1 MQLDPCF
8 SNRLK
13 IFVIT
18 TRSILKVCL
27 WKNRN
32 AYISNLNA
40 RIVDSF
46 WSDKMSRKDTREGQP
61 LLFPE
66 GTQSIFHRFFFF
78 SFFLIHCLHFICIL
92 LSLSTIQILFDYI

>member
-8 SNRLK
+8 SNRLI

-18 TRSILKVCL
+18 TRSTLKVCL

-66 GTQSIFHRFFFF
+66 GTQSIFHRFFSLFIF
-78 SFFLIHCLHFICIL
+78 SH
-92 LSLSTIQILFDYI
+92 SLSAFYMYPAISLYHTDTL